1 MASVS
6 KSEKVRTLS
15 SRTEYGSRSM
25 TGARTQQAEMKLAA
39 YPPPIV
45 SIHTWARAKTKN
57 SAVTTRWVGFQIA
70 KARLSAG
77 RCRYRYR
84 PKTPLIVVTN
94 RSQVAKAANPCDH
107 KFEDRNWNG
116 NPAWIRMAKKA
127 TRLTT
132 MWMLSHSPAPPS
144 FRMYSGI
151 PILLTTV

>member
-1 MASVS
+1 
-6 KSEKVRTLS
+6 
-15 SRTEYGSRSM
+15 
-25 TGARTQQAEMKLAA
+25 MKLAA

-107 KFEDRNWNG
+107 KFEHRNWNG
-116 NPAWIRMAKKA
+116 NPAWIRMAKKP

-151 PILLTTV
+151 PILLTKV